1 MEIKADVIDYLGKMD
16 DGVVVSVG
24 VLFEEIYYNG
34 ILFYS
39 NNNIVLSTISA
50 MTKKKTLLT
59 AIVNFITKKGKKVM
73 KGDKDIN
80 FTDEFGH
87 LFYKTPFTNYRLKL
101 EYRFL
106 GEPSQSRTH
115 IQYHHQLESAA

>member
-39 NNNIVLSTISA
+39 NNNIVLSMSDSFEKKIELPIELWENYKLLLEIIFSKLENPTTIINSLKEFEIGKYL
-50 MTKKKTLLT
+50 TKKEDK
-59 AIVNFITKKGKKVM
+59 VNLITEEI
-73 KGDKDIN
+73 DPNEIIIA
-80 FTDEFGH
+80 
-87 LFYKTPFTNYRLKL
+87 
-101 EYRFL
+101 
-106 GEPSQSRTH
+106 SQSN
-115 IQYHHQLESAA
+115 L

>member
-39 NNNIVLSTISA
+39 NNNIVLSMSDSFEKKIELPIELWENYKLLLEIIFSKLENPTTIINSLKEFEIGKYL
-50 MTKKKTLLT
+50 TKKEDK
-59 AIVNFITKKGKKVM
+59 VNLITEEI
-73 KGDKDIN
+73 DPNEIIIA
-80 FTDEFGH
+80 
-87 LFYKTPFTNYRLKL
+87 
-101 EYRFL
+101 
-106 GEPSQSRTH
+106 SQSNL
-115 IQYHHQLESAA
+115 I

>member
-39 NNNIVLSTISA
+39 NNNIVLSMSDSFE
-50 MTKKKTLLT
+50 KKIESPIELWENYKLLLE
-59 AIVNFITKKGKKVM
+59 IIFS
-73 KGDKDIN
+73 
-80 FTDEFGH
+80 
-87 LFYKTPFTNYRLKL
+87 KL
-101 EYRFL
+101 ENPTTIINSLKEFEISKYL
-106 GEPSQSRTH
+106 NKKEDKINLITEEIDPNEIIIATQSNL
-115 IQYHHQLESAA
+115 I

>member
-39 NNNIVLSTISA
+39 NNNIVLSMSDSFEKKIELPIELWENYKLLLEIIFSKLENPTTIINSLKEFEIGKYL
-50 MTKKKTLLT
+50 TKKEDK
-59 AIVNFITKKGKKVM
+59 VNLITEEI
-73 KGDKDIN
+73 DPNEIII
-80 FTDEFGH
+80 T
-87 LFYKTPFTNYRLKL
+87 
-101 EYRFL
+101 
-106 GEPSQSRTH
+106 SQSNL
-115 IQYHHQLESAA
+115 I